1 MTHRADSTGH
11 TGPTPVPA
19 NVFFATGD
27 SGATDDSSQQQQQR
41 QEAQGQW
48 PSLLN
53 IRQVVTAFVLETIT
67 NARPLRDKLDVV
79 IRQLWARYL
88 ELIYAYPILTTFLSV
103 LVFFSSGPIIVF
115 ACVTGATLGFLV
127 GTAAVIVIIFQSIVV
142 TIAGAILLLVL
153 GIILVLTMFS
163 FFWIVT
169 GFFAFKFIRNL
180 AISLREHHQQQQSR
194 SSAPQSGYSYENEK
208 AQGGGEASRPAFGQR
223 TLDSQDAR
231 VPEA

>member
-1 MTHRADSTGH
+1 MTHRADPTGH
-11 TGPTPVPA
+11 TGPTVVPSNA
-19 NVFFATGD
+19 FFATTGD
-27 SGATDDSSQQQQQR
+27 SGVSDDSSQQQQQ
-41 QEAQGQW
+41 QEQGQW

-88 ELIYAYPILTTFLSV
+88 QLVYAYPILTTFLSV

-127 GTAAVIVIIFQSIVV
+127 GTAAVIVIILQSIVV

-153 GIILVLTMFS
+153 GIILVLTMFT
-163 FFWIVT
+163 FFWIVA
-169 GFFAFKFIRNL
+169 GFFAFKFVRNL
-180 AISLREHHQQQQSR
+180 AVSLREHHQQQQQNR
-194 SSAPQSGYSYENEK
+194 SSAPQSGSSYEDEK
-208 AQGGGEASRPAFGQR
+208 ARGEDASRPAFGQHA
-223 TLDSQDAR
+223 LDSQDAR